1 MDFFRET
8 RELRPVCKPFFF
20 FFIIIYF
27 ILFWVKNERLN
38 DILVK
43 ERMFESPK
51 GISFLLI
58 H

>member
-43 ERMFESPK
+43 ERMFESP
-51 GISFLLI
+51 
-58 H
+58 